1 MVDMVVD
8 PKKYVAKKY
17 GTIAYANYLVQKTTT
32 EVAHMDAHKEISI
45 QQTSCMLL
53 HAYVGENTLH
63 CL

>member
-1 MVDMVVD
+1 MNPQVGSPRDLGVRHD
-8 PKKYVAKKY
+8 A
-17 GTIAYANYLVQKTTT
+17 TAYANYLVQKTTT

-45 QQTSCMLL
+45 QQTSCMFL